1 MVFKHLLLS
10 FFFTLCLVCSA
21 VGQSTPLGV
30 WKTIDDKTGEAKSH
44 IEIYET
50 EDGKLHGKIIKLL
63 QAAEDS
69 TCDACPDDKKDQP
82 LMEMTVVWGL
92 KVYKDYWSYGKI
104 MDPENG
110 KVYKCSVWLE
120 DNNTLKVRGYVG
132 FSALGRSQK
141 WYRIE

>member
-21 VGQSTPLGV
+21 IGQSTPIGV
-30 WKTIDDKTGEAKSH
+30 WKTIDDNTGEAKSH

-50 EDGKLHGKIIKLL
+50 EDGKFQGKIIKLL
-63 QAAEDS
+63 QVAEDT
-69 TCDACPDDKKDQP
+69 TCEACPDDKKDQP
-82 LMEMTVVWGL
+82 LLEMVIVWNL
-92 KVYKDYWSYGKI
+92 KAHKDYWSYGMI

-110 KVYKCSVWLE
+110 KIYKCSVWLE
-120 DNNTLKVRGYVG
+120 DNNTLKVRGYIG

-141 WYRIE
+141 WYRVE